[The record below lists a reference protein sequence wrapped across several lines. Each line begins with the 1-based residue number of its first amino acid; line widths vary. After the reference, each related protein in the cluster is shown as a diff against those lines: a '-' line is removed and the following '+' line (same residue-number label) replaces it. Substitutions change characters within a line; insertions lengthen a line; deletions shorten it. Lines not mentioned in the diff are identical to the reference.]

1 MKNMKHWSVD
11 DRPREK
17 FIAKGASAISHSEL
31 IAILIGTGTQSK
43 SAIEVAKELLTTAE
57 NSLNTLSKKTVDE
70 LRRQPGIGI
79 AKAVLIAAAF
89 ELGRRREGFETEKAI
104 IRSSTD
110 IAKHFQAMLK
120 DRSSEAFVVSY
131 LNRANRLIRTE
142 IISEGGMTGTVADP
156 RIILKK
162 ALDLRAV
169 NMVLC
174 HNHPSGNLTPSRADE
189 EITHK
194 LKNAAALLD
203 IQVLDHIIV
212 SQQGYFSFAD
222 EGLI

>member
-1 MKNMKHWSVD
+1 MNNIKQWSAD

-17 FIAKGASAISHSEL
+17 FFNKGASSISHSEL
-31 IAILIGTGTQSK
+31 IAILIGSGTTKK
-43 SAIEVAKELLTTAE
+43 SAIQVAKDLLKSAD
-57 NSLNTLSKKTVDE
+57 NSLNILSRKSIEE
-70 LRRQPGIGI
+70 LIKQPGIGP
-79 AKAVLIAAAF
+79 AKAVLISAAF
-89 ELGRRREGFETEKAI
+89 ELGRRREATETEKEI

-110 IAKHFQAMLK
+110 IAKHFQALLK
-120 DRSSEAFVVSY
+120 DRLSEAFLVCY

-174 HNHPSGNLTPSRADE
+174 HNHPSGNLTPSKADE

-222 EGLI
+222 EGLM

>member
-1 MKNMKHWSVD
+1 MKNIKQWSVD

-17 FIAKGASAISHSEL
+17 FIAKGAAAISHSEL

-43 SAIEVAKELLTTAE
+43 SAIEVAKELLTTSE
-57 NSLNTLSKKTVDE
+57 NSLNLLSKKTVDE
-70 LRRQPGIGI
+70 LCHQPGIGT

-89 ELGRRREGFETEKAI
+89 ELGRRREAFETEKAI

-110 IAKHFQAMLK
+110 IARHFQAMLK
-120 DRSSEAFVVSY
+120 DRASEAFVVSY

-189 EITHK
+189 EITLK

>member
-1 MKNMKHWSVD
+1 MKNIKHWPAD

-17 FIAKGASAISHSEL
+17 FITKGASSISHSEL
-31 IAILIGTGTQSK
+31 ISILIGTGTPQQS
-43 SAIEVAKELLTTAE
+43 ALELAKDLLNGAD
-57 NSLNTLSKKTVDE
+57 NNLNMLSKKTIEE
-70 LRRQPGIGI
+70 LQKHPGIGA
-79 AKAVLIAAAF
+79 AKSVLIAAAF
-89 ELGRRREGFETEKAI
+89 ELGRRRELFETEKNI
-104 IRSSTD
+104 IKSSTD
-110 IAKHFQAMLK
+110 IAKHFQALLK
-120 DRSSEAFVVSY
+120 DRYSEAFLVAY

-142 IISEGGMTGTVADP
+142 YISEGGMTGTVADP

-189 EITHK
+189 EITVK
-194 LKNAAALLD
+194 IKNAAALMD

-212 SQQGYFSFAD
+212 SQQGYYSFAD
-222 EGLI
+222 EGLM